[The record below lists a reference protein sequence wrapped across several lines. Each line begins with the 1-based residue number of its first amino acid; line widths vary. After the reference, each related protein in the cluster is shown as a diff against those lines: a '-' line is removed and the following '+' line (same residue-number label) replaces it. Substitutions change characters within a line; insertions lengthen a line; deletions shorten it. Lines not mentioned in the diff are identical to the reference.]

1 MGDGFAARAGAP
13 LAGMQ
18 SIFKDLLN
26 DVDAAPQQ
34 AKEKAAMVIRFSE
47 SIRVSSRRL
56 TDFRPR

>member
-26 DVDAAPQQ
+26 DVGVAPQKAEQ
-34 AKEKAAMVIRFSE
+34 KAAMVMRFNE
-47 SIRVSSRRL
+47 SIRLSSRRL